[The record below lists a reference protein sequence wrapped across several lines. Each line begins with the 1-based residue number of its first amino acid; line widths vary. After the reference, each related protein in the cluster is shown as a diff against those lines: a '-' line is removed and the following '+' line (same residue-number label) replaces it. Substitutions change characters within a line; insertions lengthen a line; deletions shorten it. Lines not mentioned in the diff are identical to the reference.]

1 MMLYNKNILIKL
13 NQIANWLESKFN
25 QETITVDQYVIQ
37 PNVEVLKYDEHTAIS
52 LWECGAIVCIGSILY
67 FVGEDDGNWFV
78 HNDNDFVGFQS
89 AFCIGWTSSF
99 IAALERL
106 EKYVNNHGTPVYW
119 SDNPEKGICYYKL

>member
-1 MMLYNKNILIKL
+1 MLYDENILIKL
-13 NQIANWLESKFN
+13 KQIADWLESRFN

-78 HNDNDFVGFQS
+78 CNDDDFVGFQS

-106 EKYVNNHGTPVYW
+106 EKYVNDHGTPIYW
-119 SDNPEKGICYYKL
+119 SGNPEKGICHYKL